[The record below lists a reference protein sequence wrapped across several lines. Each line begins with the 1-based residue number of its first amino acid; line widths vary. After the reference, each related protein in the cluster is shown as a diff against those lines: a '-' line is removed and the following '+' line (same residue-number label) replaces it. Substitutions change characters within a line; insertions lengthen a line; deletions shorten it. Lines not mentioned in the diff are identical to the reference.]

1 MVQRIAR
8 VIVRGY
14 DYVND
19 IDEARQALVDVFG
32 DDRDVQQVGPVDFA
46 IYLDQ
51 TETVD
56 LLRDGI
62 IKRGIDPQ
70 VEVRLR
76 WRALS
81 SGGAR

>member
-14 DYVND
+14 EYVND
-19 IDEARQALVDVFG
+19 VDEARQALVQVFG

-46 IYLDQ
+46 VHLNQ
-51 TETVD
+51 AETVD

-62 IKRGIDPQ
+62 VKRGVDPQ
-70 VEVRLR
+70 IEVRLR

>member
-19 IDEARQALVDVFG
+19 IEEARQALVGVFG
-32 DDRDVQQVGPVDFA
+32 DDRDVQHVGPVDFA
-46 IYLDQ
+46 IHLTQ
-51 TETVD
+51 AETVD

-70 VEVRLR
+70 IVVRRR